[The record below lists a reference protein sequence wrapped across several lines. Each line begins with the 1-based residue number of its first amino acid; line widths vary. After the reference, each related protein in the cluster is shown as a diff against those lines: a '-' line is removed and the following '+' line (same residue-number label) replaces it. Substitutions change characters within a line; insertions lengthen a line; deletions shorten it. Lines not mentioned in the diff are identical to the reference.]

1 MECHIIGELL
11 SHMHVKYNT
20 VLVFHISLSGAGQL
34 LSLVSRWS
42 FAGEVLAAL
51 CAFGATPL
59 CILRLTAAILLCC
72 T

>member
-11 SHMHVKYNT
+11 SHMHVKCNN
-20 VLVFHISLSGAGQL
+20 VLVFHISLSGAVQL
-34 LSLVSRWS
+34 VSLVSHRS
-42 FAGEVLAAL
+42 FDREVLAAL
-51 CAFGATPL
+51 CACGATPL

>member
-11 SHMHVKYNT
+11 SHMHVKYNN

-34 LSLVSRWS
+34 VSLVSRRS
-42 FAGEVLAAL
+42 FAGEVLAL
-51 CAFGATPL
+51 CACGATPL